1 MSLPIDHVFVF
12 CRPGGPELAAL
23 EAAGLRVG
31 RRRRHEGQ
39 GTANACV
46 FFAASMLELLWIEN
60 ETEARSPLAQP
71 LQLYERS
78 QWRQNG
84 ANPFGI
90 ALRAAAAT
98 ALPVATWDYSPP
110 YLPPGMSLRIA
121 ASASIA
127 EPMVFFAPGGSP
139 PPPVEH
145 VLARATIT
153 RAEFSVRDAAS
164 PGLRAIASPVV
175 AFVGGGAPSLRL
187 ELDGG
192 RQGQSLDLA
201 PELPLR
207 VCW

>member
-1 MSLPIDHVFVF
+1 MALAIDHVFVF
-12 CRPGGPELAAL
+12 CRPGGPEVAAL
-23 EAAGLRVG
+23 EAAGMRVG

-46 FFAASMLELLWIEN
+46 FFAAAMLELLWIEN
-60 ETEARSPLAQP
+60 EAEARSSLAQR
-71 LQLYERS
+71 LGLVERA

-84 ANPFGI
+84 VNPFGI
-90 ALRAAAAT
+90 CLRAAAAT

-121 ASASIA
+121 EASND

-145 VLARATIT
+145 VLARAAIT
-153 RAEFSVRDAAS
+153 RAEFAVRGAES
-164 PGLRAIASPVV
+164 PCLRAIASPVI

-192 RQGQSLDLA
+192 RAGRSLDLA
-201 PELPLR
+201 PNLPLCL
-207 VCW
+207 CW

>member
-12 CRPGGPELAAL
+12 AKPGGPEVKAL

-46 FFAASMLELLWIEN
+46 FFASSMLELLWIEN
-60 ETEARSPLAQP
+60 EAEARSPLAQP

-90 ALRAAAAT
+90 ALRATAAT
-98 ALPVATWDYSPP
+98 ALPVTTWDYTPP
-110 YLPPGMSLRIA
+110 YLPPGMTLRIA
-121 ASASIA
+121 DGAAID
-127 EPMVFFAPGGSP
+127 EPMLFFAPGGSP

-145 VLARATIT
+145 VLAHATIT
-153 RAEFSVRDAAS
+153 RAEFTVRNVAS
-164 PGLRAIASPVV
+164 PRLRAIASPVI
-175 AFVGGGAPSLRL
+175 AFVGGGTPGLRL

-192 RQGQSLDLA
+192 RAGRSLDLA
-201 PELPLR
+201 PELPLC